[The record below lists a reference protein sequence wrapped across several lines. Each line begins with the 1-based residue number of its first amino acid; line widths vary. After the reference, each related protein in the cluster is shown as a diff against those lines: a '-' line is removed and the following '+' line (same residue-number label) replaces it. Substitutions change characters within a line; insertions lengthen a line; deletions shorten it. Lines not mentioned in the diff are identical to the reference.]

1 MKINPI
7 GLQSYQETAKRDNQ
21 PAGLDPSKLSSQSA
35 AKDQVKI
42 LPQDEAQ
49 RSRMAVSAPR
59 ATYADNLNPEE
70 QRAMELL
77 FSRFRDTG
85 RFGSG
90 YASDLSGDDK
100 PPADLGGLV
109 DVKA

>member
-7 GLQSYQETAKRDNQ
+7 GLQSYQEAVKRDNQ
-21 PAGLDPSKLSSQSA
+21 PAGLDPSKLTSQPA
-35 AKDQVKI
+35 PKDLMKI
-42 LPQDEAQ
+42 TPQDEAQ
-49 RSRMAVSAPR
+49 RSRLAVSAPR

-85 RFGSG
+85 RFGPGHAGDSN
-90 YASDLSGDDK
+90 GDDK
-100 PPADLGGLV
+100 PASNLGGLV